1 MASANSVNSA
11 SCKGLIPAAA
21 AAWRRR
27 RRGYG
32 PEEVWRSRVGEFPA
46 TARRV
51 APLLRAVVATRQ
63 CMHAPRRA
71 RSQPTRPS
79 ALSRP
84 PTDD

>member
-27 RRGYG
+27 RGYG
-32 PEEVWRSRVGEFPA
+32 PEEVWPVGKFPA